1 MAVFPPWFGLKA
13 TLRDTRNFL
22 KRRSRE
28 QTIGAI
34 LAGLVT
40 TIIVLLFFID
50 SNFRTAPP
58 PQITYIESFDGNRSD
73 EEIIAQQMEEQRAI
87 DEANRARQQGFQDL
101 SNRLGIE

>member
-13 TLRDTRNFL
+13 TFRDTRNFL

-58 PQITYIESFDGNRSD
+58 PQITYVESFDGNRTD
-73 EEIIAQQMEEQRAI
+73 AEIIAQQREEQRQI
-87 DEANRARQQGFQDL
+87 DEFNEDRQQGYQEL
-101 SNRLGIE
+101 ANRLGIE